1 MNERQYDELE
11 ADMATLK
18 WECNTLEKENIELR
32 GLLRTFIDLWD
43 SNDLARLEEELTAA
57 EEWFS

>member
-18 WECNTLEKENIELR
+18 WECHTLEKENVELR